1 MDIKK
6 QKKLFFNV
14 IIFLAIMVFT
24 IWFVFRDEGVEAVMT
39 AMKQMSFVHL
49 LLAVLIALFFV
60 GAEGVMI
67 WYLLRS
73 IDGTSSLLSCVS
85 CSFIGFLF
93 SGITPSATG

>member
-6 QKKLFFNV
+6 KKKLIFNV

-39 AMKQMSFVHL
+39 AMKQMSFGHL

-73 IDGTSSLLSCVS
+73 IDGKSTLFS
-85 CSFIGFLF
+85 CSIDF
-93 SGITPSATG
+93 